1 MQRSKMFAISA
12 VGLAA
17 AIAVPTIA
25 FGNARTDPADQAAT
39 GRTPFVTRMLG
50 ANEVPAVPAGP
61 AINDP
66 DGFGG
71 AAVTFDLTT
80 GSENVCWDLSYG
92 NLTGTPAAAH
102 IHGPAA
108 AGANADV
115 VIGFTPFSALGAT
128 SATGCKTLVGPEIL
142 AAADLVVNPQNYY
155 VNVHTSDFPGGA
167 IRGQLAT
174 GPAPAGEAH
183 LLPVP
188 LRAYDSRD
196 SAGAKIAPLET
207 RTISLAA
214 GKDGA
219 GVTTIAVPPGAT
231 AAIVTLTVTET
242 GTGVGGAGGF
252 LTMYNAALTT
262 QPATSSIN
270 WSGPNENVAVGTQVA
285 VSASGS
291 VKVAAGA
298 NSTHFVIDV
307 TGYLF

>member
-12 VGLAA
+12 VGLAE

-25 FGNARTDPADQAAT
+25 FGNARREEGTQSAFREAS
-39 GRTPFVTRMLG
+39 TPLVSRLIG
-50 ANEVPAVPAGP
+50 ANEFPGP
-61 AINDP
+61 GDT
-66 DGFGG
+66 DGVGG
-71 AAVTFDLTT
+71 VALTFDAVTVTDT
-80 GSENVCWDLSYG
+80 EVCFDLSYSG
-92 NLTGTPAAAH
+92 IDTPTAAH
-102 IHGPAA
+102 IHPGA
-108 AGANADV
+108 AGTANPPV
-115 VIGFTPFSALGAT
+115 VDFGLPGPTAH
-128 SATGCKTLVGPEIL
+128 TGCQVILTTLADQIVADPESF
-142 AAADLVVNPQNYY
+142 Y
-155 VNVHTSDFPGGA
+155 VNVHNLAFPGGA
-167 IRGQLAT
+167 IRGQLSA
-174 GPAPAGEAH
+174 GPIPAGEAH
-183 LLPVP
+183 MLPVP

-196 SAGAKIAPLET
+196 NAGAKIAPNET

-252 LTMYNAALTT
+252 LTMYNADLTT
-262 QPATSSIN
+262 QPTTSNIN
-270 WSGPNENVAVGTQVA
+270 WSGPNENVAVSTQVA
-285 VSASGS
+285 VSAGGS